1 MRFGLRALLVVTAV
15 TALWIALIQLVPPLA
30 FLLFALAAFQTLA
43 LPVVFVLIG
52 LTSPQKGTVLD
63 VQSNATFMAL
73 LAAWKI
79 SVVLCGTFYFA
90 AWMQEL
96 AG

>member
-1 MRFGLRALLVVTAV
+1 M
-15 TALWIALIQLVPPLA
+15 TALWIALIQLVRPLA
-30 FLLFALAAFQTLA
+30 FLLFALAAFQALT

-52 LTSPQKGTVLD
+52 LTSRQKGTVLD

-73 LAAWKI
+73 LTAWKF
-79 SVVLCGTFYFA
+79 SVLFCGAFYFA
-90 AWMQEL
+90 ALLQEL